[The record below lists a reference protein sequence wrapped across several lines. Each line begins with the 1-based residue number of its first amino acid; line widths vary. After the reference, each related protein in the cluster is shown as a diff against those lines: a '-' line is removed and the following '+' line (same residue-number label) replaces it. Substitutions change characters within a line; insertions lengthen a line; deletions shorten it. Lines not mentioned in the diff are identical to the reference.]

1 MYVSN
6 LVFCVVG
13 HEFLDY
19 LVNID
24 TDTIEVVSMVIDK
37 AGLILSPSCNTVLAW
52 VPLPLV

>member
-13 HEFLDY
+13 HKFLDY

-52 VPLPLV
+52 VPLPLM